1 MPEILQ
7 NWSLESYFPRFDGA
21 EYRAFKADLA
31 RELGARLA
39 SAAAE
44 PELLAENIGAWA
56 GFFTAWEGLSARLWH
71 LGSYLSC
78 LSAADAANE
87 AYQGENAGL
96 AGLEAVA
103 EKLKVELQ
111 RAVRGADAGLWEK
124 FLARPELSGASHTL
138 DRMRIEARHQMSR
151 AEEALAADLAVD
163 GFHSWSRLYDT
174 ISGKMDFPMAWPD
187 GRSERVPMA
196 QCRALMSNPE
206 PAVRRA
212 AFAGG
217 NRVWEAAADTLA
229 AALNAIAGTRLTL
242 CGRRNQPDF
251 LEPPFLGNAVSR
263 ETVEAMFGAIA
274 ETRDVPR
281 RIMRVGAR
289 LQGTPAL
296 AWCDLEAP
304 RVPDDKEHLGWG
316 DALDLV
322 GRAFGKL
329 YPAFNAYCGSMTA
342 RRWIESEMRANK
354 RPGGF
359 CTGSVLTREERIYM
373 TFAGTMHDVTT
384 LAHEMGHAW
393 HSHLLG
399 GLRPCAQAYPMTL
412 AETASTFAELLLS
425 HGLLSDPAVSPQRRL
440 FLLDQATGHA
450 PAYLLNIP
458 ARFEFER
465 RFHEERRAGVVPVT
479 RLCELMVEVQREV
492 YGDALERGS
501 EDPWFWA
508 SKLHFYITS
517 ASFYNFPYTFG
528 FLLSQALFGEFLR
541 TGPDFLPRYETF
553 LRLSGSATC
562 EEVVRRS
569 LGRDIRDRGFW
580 SDALSG
586 IELRVREL
594 ESAVASQG
602 GPCG

>member
-1 MPEILQ
+1 
-7 NWSLESYFPRFDGA
+7 
-21 EYRAFKADLA
+21 
-31 RELGARLA
+31 
-39 SAAAE
+39 
-44 PELLAENIGAWA
+44 
-56 GFFTAWEGLSARLWH
+56 
-71 LGSYLSC
+71 
-78 LSAADAANE
+78 
-87 AYQGENAGL
+87 
-96 AGLEAVA
+96 
-103 EKLKVELQ
+103 
-111 RAVRGADAGLWEK
+111 
-124 FLARPELSGASHTL
+124 
-138 DRMRIEARHQMSR
+138 
-151 AEEALAADLAVD
+151 
-163 GFHSWSRLYDT
+163 
-174 ISGKMDFPMAWPD
+174 
-187 GRSERVPMA
+187 
-196 QCRALMSNPE
+196 
-206 PAVRRA
+206 
-212 AFAGG
+212 
-217 NRVWEAAADTLA
+217 
-229 AALNAIAGTRLTL
+229 
-242 CGRRNQPDF
+242 
-251 LEPPFLGNAVSR
+251 
-263 ETVEAMFGAIA
+263 
-274 ETRDVPR
+274 
-281 RIMRVGAR
+281 
-289 LQGTPAL
+289 
-296 AWCDLEAP
+296 
-304 RVPDDKEHLGWG
+304 
-316 DALDLV
+316 
-322 GRAFGKL
+322 
-329 YPAFNAYCGSMTA
+329 
-342 RRWIESEMRANK
+342 
-354 RPGGF
+354 
-359 CTGSVLTREERIYM
+359 
-373 TFAGTMHDVTT
+373 
-384 LAHEMGHAW
+384 
-393 HSHLLG
+393 
-399 GLRPCAQAYPMTL
+399 MTL

-479 RLCELMVEVQREV
+479 RLCELMVEAQREV